1 MNGTMKANS
10 MLTVQ
15 GSSSSS
21 SSFMACL
28 LSSGEVAA
36 YELSSHVARH
46 KAGAVVVRVAC
57 MGSKTESGGLT
68 IKYLAY
74 SA

>member
-15 GSSSSS
+15 SNSS
-21 SSFMACL
+21 SSFMASL
-28 LSSGEVAA
+28 LSSGGVAA

-46 KAGAVVVRVAC
+46 KAGAVVGRVAC

-68 IKYLAY
+68 IKYMAY

>member
-15 GSSSSS
+15 GSSS
-21 SSFMACL
+21 FMACL
-28 LSSGEVAA
+28 LGSGEVAA

-46 KAGAVVVRVAC
+46 KAGAVVVRVTC

>member
-15 GSSSSS
+15 GSSSS

>member
-15 GSSSSS
+15 GGSSS